1 MMGALMA
8 AVDAT
13 LGKQELRDPK
23 GGPG

>member
-1 MMGALMA
+1 MGALMA